1 MAKTDALLKSK
12 NLSND
17 LTDLLVNEELLFVPQ
32 AIESES
38 FEYVRKIEFTIPGD
52 APTSGLHILVKEVE
66 DGLSFIVST
75 LDGSG
80 KSTDVRGLFFN
91 INDALKLSGLVAT
104 GNDVSDQQLGGAN
117 DLGNGANV
125 KGKADT
131 FDIGIEF
138 GSAGKAKDAITQTE
152 FHLSNSTGDLTLD
165 DIANVEFAARVNGLT
180 HQSSKI
186 NVVAPASPD
195 ANDDVE
201 NIFEDGAIGL
211 GDPSTVPNGIQFNVL
226 NNDTDADG
234 DKLTIINTRGAQH
247 GTVTI
252 IDGNDADDLVGDAV
266 LYVPDEDYSGVDSFQ
281 YLIDDGNG
289 GTDFATV
296 SVNIEAVA
304 DTPDLSY
311 QVLRGPTVNQIILRV
326 DSAQTD
332 ADGSEFIDRFEL
344 TATNPDGSSFN
355 LSSYIA
361 ETIYNPDAESLTETH
376 DFLISLP
383 KFSDTDFNLNIRAIA
398 KEKSNADEQYADAS
412 LHISSNAQSQLFS
425 QTFIADDHS
434 IWHGG
439 DAFNASAS
447 YTASLK
453 IDDFKPTDTI
463 GAYKDIDTRVAG
475 VGVTAAASGQISE
488 KLDFE
493 VSIKNTFNINGGTVD
508 ANVKYDGNI
517 NSFYNHTTDWLQFET
532 SATPDLMSSRFWA
545 STPKLTFEQELLK
558 FAAAADIQISGA
570 AYMQVHTGG
579 SSHDIFNQQPFA
591 DVHLY
596 PSFGIDNQSLVRFDG
611 DKLHL
616 LNGLYTKDSLSGTID
631 DALQNTLVE
640 WKFSAPQFSTSSS
653 GINYSDQSLYGSN
666 SDDFLELRYDLDGIA
681 ASLAG
686 KPNPLDLTYKLGNDT
701 VSADFNV
708 EVVDYDLVNPYKFG
722 QDYELDLEG
731 LNGLL
736 TLEDESEIFFE
747 FGDTIDVFDASQ
759 HDLNGDGVVEYAL
772 TLTPDALFETETNL
786 IVGLQDEL
794 DILKGNIT
802 LNAGPVSYSTPTL
815 GPVYELDGTLVST
828 AYSKEVTSQKF
839 AFDLGST
846 ELDSLM
852 A

>member
-1 MAKTDALLKSK
+1 MKKTDAWLKDKSVS
-12 NLSND
+12 NELS
-17 LTDLLVNEELLFVPQ
+17 DLLVSDELLFVPQ
-32 AIESES
+32 NPESQS

-52 APTSGLHILVKEVE
+52 APTSGLHVLVKEI
-66 DGLSFIVST
+66 DGGLDFTVTT
-75 LDGSG
+75 LEGSG
-80 KSTDVRGLFFN
+80 PSADIRGLFFN
-91 INDALKLSGLVAT
+91 FNDTLKLPGLIVA
-104 GNDVSDQQLGGAN
+104 GDDVSDRQLGGAS
-117 DLGNGANV
+117 DLGHGANI
-125 KGKADT
+125 KGKAEA

-138 GSAGKAKDAITQTE
+138 GSAGKAKDVITQTE
-152 FHLSNSTGDLTLD
+152 FRLSSSVDDLTLD
-165 DIANVEFAARVNGLT
+165 NIANVEFGARVSGLT

-186 NVVAPASPD
+186 TVLAPASPD

-201 NIFEDGAIGL
+201 NIFEDGGSGL
-211 GDPSTVPNGIQFNVL
+211 GDPSTVPSGIQFNLL

-252 IDGNDADDLVGDAV
+252 IDGDDADDLVGDAV
-266 LYVPDEDYSGVDSFQ
+266 LYVPDEDYSGTDSFQ

-304 DTPDLSY
+304 DIPDLSY
-311 QVLRGPTVNQIILRV
+311 QVLRGATVNQIILRV
-326 DSAQTD
+326 DSSQTD

-355 LSSYIA
+355 LSSYIT
-361 ETIYNPDAESLTETH
+361 ETIYNPDAESLSETH
-376 DFLISLP
+376 DFLINLP
-383 KFSDTDFNLNIRAIA
+383 KFSDTDFNLNIRAVA
-398 KEKSNADEQYADAS
+398 KETSNADEQHADAT
-412 LHISSNAQSQLFS
+412 LHVSTNAESQLFS
-425 QTFIADDHS
+425 QTFVADDHS

-453 IDDFKPTDTI
+453 LDDFSPTDTI
-463 GAYKDIDTRVAG
+463 GAYKGIDTRVAG

-508 ANVKYDGNI
+508 ANVKYDGNV

-532 SATPDLMSSRFWA
+532 SATPDLMGSHFLA

-558 FAAAADIQISGA
+558 LAAAADIQISGA
-570 AYMQVHTGG
+570 AYMQVHTGT
-579 SSHDIFNQQPFA
+579 SSYDIFNQQPFA

-616 LNGLYTKDSLSGTID
+616 LNGLYTKDSVSGTID

-640 WKFSAPQFSTSSS
+640 WKFSVPQFSTSSS
-653 GINYSDQSLYGSN
+653 SINYGEQILYASN

-686 KPNPLDLTYKLGNDT
+686 KPNPLDLTYKLGNDK

-708 EVVDYDLVNPYKFG
+708 EVLDYDLVNPYKFG

-731 LNGLL
+731 LDGIL
-736 TLEDESEIFFE
+736 TLEDETEIFFE

-759 HDLNGDGVVEYAL
+759 HDLNGDGVVEYSM
-772 TLTPDALFETETNL
+772 TLTPDALFETDTNL

-815 GPVYELDGTLVST
+815 GPAYELDGTIVNT
-828 AYSKEVTSQKF
+828 AYSKEITSQKF
-839 AFDLGST
+839 ALDLGST
-846 ELDSLM
+846 ELESFM

>member
-1 MAKTDALLKSK
+1 MAKIDAWLKNKSI
-12 NLSND
+12 SND
-17 LTDLLVNEELLFVPQ
+17 LADLIVSDELLFVPEDTEPQ
-32 AIESES
+32 T

-52 APTSGLHILVKEVE
+52 TSTSGLNIIVREL
-66 DGLSFIVST
+66 DGSLDFIVT
-75 LDGSG
+75 ALNDSG
-80 KSTDVRGLFFN
+80 KSTDIRGVFFN
-91 INDALKLSGLVAT
+91 TNDTLKLSGLVVS
-104 GNDVSDQQLGGAN
+104 GDDVSDQQLGDASDLGHGAN
-117 DLGNGANV
+117 I
-125 KGKADT
+125 KGKAEA
-131 FDIGIEF
+131 FDVGIEF
-138 GSAGKAKDAITQTE
+138 GSAGRAQDVITQTE
-152 FHLSNSTGDLTLD
+152 FRLSSASGNLTLD
-165 DIANVEFAARVNGLT
+165 DIANVEFGARVNGLT

-186 NVVAPASPD
+186 TVLAPASPD
-195 ANDDVE
+195 ANDDVG
-201 NIFEDGAIGL
+201 NLFEDGASGL
-211 GDPSTVPNGIQFNVL
+211 GDPSTVPNGIQFNLL

-234 DKLTIINTRGAQH
+234 DKLSIINTRGAQH

-252 IDGNDADDLVGDAV
+252 IDGDDADNLIGDAV
-266 LYVPDEDYSGVDSFQ
+266 LYVPDEDYSGADSFQ

-296 SVNIEAVA
+296 RVTIEAVA
-304 DTPDLSY
+304 DIPDLSY
-311 QVLRGPTVNQIILRV
+311 QVLRGAAVNQIILRV
-326 DSAQTD
+326 DSSQTD

-361 ETIYNPDAESLTETH
+361 ETIYNPDAENLSETH
-376 DFLISLP
+376 DFLINLP
-383 KFSDTDFNLNIRAIA
+383 KFTDSNFNLNIRAVA
-398 KEKSNADEQYADAS
+398 KEKSNADEQQIDAT
-412 LHISSNAQSQLFS
+412 LHVSTNAEAQLFS
-425 QTFIADDHS
+425 QTFVADDHS
-434 IWHGG
+434 IWRGG

-453 IDDFKPTDTI
+453 LDDFSPTGTI
-463 GAYKDIDTRVAG
+463 GAYKDIDTRIAG
-475 VGVTAAASGQISE
+475 AGITAAASGKISE

-508 ANVKYDGNI
+508 ANVKYDGSI
-517 NSFYNHTTDWLQFET
+517 GSFYNHTTDWLQFET
-532 SATPDLMSSRFWA
+532 SATPDLAGSRFLA

-558 FAAAADIQISGA
+558 LAVAADIQISGA
-570 AYMQVHTGG
+570 AYMQVHTGTD
-579 SSHDIFNQQPFA
+579 SYDIFNQQPFA

-616 LNGLYTKDSLSGTID
+616 LNGAYTKDSISGTID

-640 WKFSAPQFSTSSS
+640 WKFSVPQFNTSSS
-653 GINYSDQSLYGSN
+653 GINYGDQILYASN

-701 VSADFNV
+701 VSADFNI

-731 LNGLL
+731 LDGILM
-736 TLEDESEIFFE
+736 LEDESEILFE
-747 FGDTIDVFDASQ
+747 FGDTVDIFDASQ
-759 HDLNGDGVVEYAL
+759 HDLNGDGVVEYSV
-772 TLTPDALFETETNL
+772 TLTPDALFETDTNL

-802 LNAGPVSYSTPTL
+802 LNAGPISYSTPTL
-815 GPVYELDGTLVST
+815 GPVYELDGTIVNT
-828 AYSKEVTSQKF
+828 AYSKEITSQKF
-839 AFDLGST
+839 ALDLGSA
-846 ELDSLM
+846 ELESFI